1 MSRATQE
8 ELDDFHELGFFS
20 REAVFSAA
28 ELEEFRAGA
37 EHAHQKILDAA
48 QRVDAPLVERVD
60 NQRYQRLL
68 GSMVKWEWNE
78 DLASFRSTEPAHHLD
93 PRLAGLV
100 DDERLWGPC
109 RALIGH
115 DELSLFSD
123 KLNVK
128 RPGGAP
134 FPWHQEAPYWV
145 FGAERVDMIVS
156 ALVYLDDATKEN
168 GCLWVIPRSHR
179 SGTLEGLEDR
189 GVLGAL
195 YTDVAPL
202 GGGAQPAEL
211 PAGSV
216 LYFHHDLVHG
226 SQSNRSRTSRRV
238 FVAAYQAPGR
248 RRWRLADVHPVPPS
262 RCGVAG
268 DINPRSRAAR
278 ETGTR

>member
-1 MSRATQE
+1 MSRATQQ

-20 REAVFSAA
+20 REAVFSPA
-28 ELEEFRAGA
+28 ELDELRAGA
-37 EHAHQKILDAA
+37 ETAHRRILEAA
-48 QRVDAPLVERVD
+48 QHADAPAVDRVD

-68 GSMVKWEWNE
+68 GSTVKWEWSE
-78 DLASFRSTEPAHHLD
+78 KLASFRSTEPVHHLD
-93 PRLAGLV
+93 PRLAALV

-109 RALIGH
+109 RGIIGH

-123 KLNVK
+123 KLNMK

-145 FGAERVDMIVS
+145 FGTECVDMIVS

-179 SGTLEGLEDR
+179 HGTLEALEDR

-195 YTDVAPL
+195 YTDVASID
-202 GGGAQPAEL
+202 GEAQPAEL
-211 PAGSV
+211 SAGSV

-226 SQSNRSRTSRRV
+226 SQSNRGRTNRRV

-248 RRWRLADVHPVPPS
+248 RRWSLADVHPVPP
-262 RCGVAG
+262 RG
-268 DINPRSRAAR
+268 
-278 ETGTR
+278 